1 MNIKILNQ
9 YAKVP
14 TQGSDWAAG
23 YDLYAAIP
31 EDHIMIPPHSTKKI
45 GTGLAIEVPI
55 NAFGGIFA
63 RSGLA
68 SKMGLRPANCC
79 GIIDADYRGEVA
91 VALHNDTDEA
101 RIVVNGERIAQLVVI
116 PFMKIDNF
124 TVVDE
129 LSSTE
134 RGINGFGSTGMR

>member
-45 GTGLAIEVPI
+45 GTGLAVEIPV

-68 SKMGLRPANCC
+68 SKMGLRPANCV
-79 GIIDADYRGEVA
+79 GRLMPTINWVKSVKALWGQANTEV
-91 VALHNDTDEA
+91 
-101 RIVVNGERIAQLVVI
+101 
-116 PFMKIDNF
+116 
-124 TVVDE
+124 
-129 LSSTE
+129 
-134 RGINGFGSTGMR
+134 IN

>member
-1 MNIKILNQ
+1 M
-9 YAKVP
+9 V
-14 TQGSDWAAG
+14 
-23 YDLYAAIP
+23 
-31 EDHIMIPPHSTKKI
+31 
-45 GTGLAIEVPI
+45 V
-55 NAFGGIFA
+55 
-63 RSGLA
+63 
-68 SKMGLRPANCC
+68 
-79 GIIDADYRGEVA
+79 DADYRGEVT

-116 PFMKIDNF
+116 PFMKIDSF